1 MPASDTAVDLN
12 LSDFPAGVGLE
23 VIARAVVNVHRAAGA
38 GWTEVGWGVLVWAA
52 DLDGCQ
58 YFKLHTPGGKM
69 LLNEEIHEDFASTY
83 KAGRTITGTHAVH
96 TCELGAAGV
105 YALTFSAESEGAA
118 FARKVSAMAPRPT
131 PKTGGG
137 GGRWRLGGGRR
148 RDGAHAPTPAVSSL
162 AIGSPT
168 NVKHEAHVGWDAER
182 GFEVRNL
189 PDEWKALLK
198 SAGVRRRDLEDQQTA
213 RKIVDAISHGMTK
226 EDLAA
231 MPPLPGVTDR
241 QAAPPP
247 LPATPTPAAAEA
259 PTPSAKPTK
268 PPPPPPRP
276 TPPPSRPPPP
286 PAPAPTTA
294 PRQPPALP
302 PQAAGTKT

>member
-1 MPASDTAVDLN
+1 M
-12 LSDFPAGVGLE
+12 
-23 VIARAVVNVHRAAGA
+23 
-38 GWTEVGWGVLVWAA
+38 
-52 DLDGCQ
+52 
-58 YFKLHTPGGKM
+58 
-69 LLNEEIHEDFASTY
+69 LNEEIHEDFASTY
-83 KAGRTITGTHAVH
+83 KAGRTINGTHAVH

-198 SAGVRRRDLEDQQTA
+198 SAGVRRRDLEDRQTA
-213 RKIVDAISHGMTK
+213 RKIVDAISHGMKK

-231 MPPLPGVTDR
+231 ICH
-241 QAAPPP
+241 AI
-247 LPATPTPAAAEA
+247 
-259 PTPSAKPTK
+259 
-268 PPPPPPRP
+268 
-276 TPPPSRPPPP
+276 
-286 PAPAPTTA
+286 
-294 PRQPPALP
+294 
-302 PQAAGTKT
+302 